1 MGRRGAG
8 AGPRKKESGGK
19 EQDMLE
25 WLKAILG
32 EGYTEEIDKQVSAEI
47 GRGFVAKA
55 DYNAKNEALKAAQ
68 GQLAEA
74 NKAIEGFKALD
85 VEGIKKAADD
95 WKAKA
100 EQAEK
105 DATEKIAAVK
115 FDAQLDSAILAKKG
129 RSAKA
134 IKALLDTEALRGSK
148 DLDKDLTAALDG
160 LAKESGYLFEGET
173 PPPYAGGTGTNP
185 PAGGQDAALRAAMGL
200 PVEDTN

>member
-1 MGRRGAG
+1 
-8 AGPRKKESGGK
+8 
-19 EQDMLE
+19 MLE

-185 PAGGQDAALRAAMGL
+185 PADGQDAALRAAMGL
-200 PVEDTN
+200 PAQSQ